1 MNNKRDNQPDR
12 KMHHASKRLAMLCNC
27 AQKNSSLR
35 LYMVTDCIET
45 HDPLRYTLR
54 SLSIDLLFEMR
65 ELGAQSSSEQH
76 FYETEVIHSIDA
88 ITEELDIAYTIGFIS
103 EMNHSI
109 LSREFRVLKDSIL
122 ARQASR
128 YIGDVRTLFGTSDHA
143 ERLIFPKDLFTETDV
158 KKDIK
163 DKHSTNPV
171 PTTIASPRAFFRT
184 ENTPQQKIQKGQD
197 IPEEDKK
204 DRKEKILNIIKDKK
218 QVMIKDIVTSITGCS
233 EKTIQREL
241 SALVAQGVLKKIGEK
256 RWSRYEL
263 R

>member
-1 MNNKRDNQPDR
+1 MNNKRDNQPER
-12 KMHHASKRLAMLCNC
+12 KTQQVSDTRDAM
-27 AQKNSSLR
+27 QLR
-35 LYMVTDCIET
+35 AKKLVTALYMVTDCIET

-109 LSREFRVLKDSIL
+109 LSREFRVLKDAIL

-163 DKHSTNPV
+163 DKYPSTPV
-171 PTTIASPRAFFRT
+171 APTISSPSTFFRSESAT
-184 ENTPQQKIQKGQD
+184 HQKIKKGQIVQED
-197 IPEEDKK
+197 DKK